1 MAVYIY
7 RVTVAPNQPGYVNWI
22 ECEGYAGPPQLIN
35 DRLRSI
41 QIEAQD
47 GTVTGPAGC
56 SIEVIGVGNDN
67 CFGGSLN
74 ATTTTTTTT
83 LAPINFT
90 ITPTCNPSNTSGI
103 ITVSSFSGGNGVY
116 QSVGRGDSQ
125 GTSYSAPVTN
135 LSGASS
141 YQWTGL
147 VNGTYFV
154 TLRDSLGNHTVKSA
168 TVSCGVCGFNGG
180 SVIYYGPSATTT
192 TTTTAAPTTTT
203 TTTTA
208 APTTTT
214 TTTTAAPTTTT
225 TTTTEA
231 PTTTTTTTTT
241 EAPTTTTTTTT
252 TTEAPT
258 TTTTTTTTTTASPT
272 STLYV
277 YATDVGAGQLVL
289 YAGVNGAAGTTIYD
303 ESLDGSIGNIC
314 GLIYTFFGTLSPGD
328 TVTFST
334 NTNCIMAGDD
344 TNVCPSATGSGTIF
358 TTALMVAGQN
368 YVALGLNSS
377 INPQNII

>member
-41 QIEAQD
+41 QIEAQE
-47 GTVTGPAGC
+47 GTVTGPTGC
-56 SIEVIGVGNDN
+56 TIEVIGVGNDN

-103 ITVSSFSGGNGVY
+103 ITVSSFSGGNGTY
-116 QSVGRGDSQ
+116 QSVGIGDSQ

-180 SVIYYGPSATTT
+180 SVVYYGPSATTT
-192 TTTTAAPTTTT
+192 TTTTAAPQCNLAG
-203 TTTTA
+203 TA
-208 APTTTT
+208 A
-214 TTTTAAPTTTT
+214 A
-225 TTTTEA
+225 
-231 PTTTTTTTTT
+231 
-241 EAPTTTTTTTT
+241 
-252 TTEAPT
+252 
-258 TTTTTTTTTTASPT
+258 T
-272 STLYV
+272 S
-277 YATDVGAGQLVL
+277 
-289 YAGVNGAAGTTIYD
+289 
-303 ESLDGSIGNIC
+303 
-314 GLIYTFFGTLSPGD
+314 
-328 TVTFST
+328 
-334 NTNCIMAGDD
+334 
-344 TNVCPSATGSGTIF
+344 
-358 TTALMVAGQN
+358 
-368 YVALGLNSS
+368 
-377 INPQNII
+377 